1 LTKVLAIELVTAARG
16 IDLRTPLLPARG
28 TAAARDALRRNGV
41 PGPGPDRPLSP
52 ELEAAAQLVGDG
64 TILAAV
70 EQEVG
75 ALG

>member
-1 LTKVLAIELVTAARG
+1 VTAARG
-16 IDLRTPLLPARG
+16 IDLRAPLPPARG
-28 TAAARDALRRNGV
+28 TAAARDALRAGGV

-52 ELEAAAQLVGDG
+52 ELDAAAQLVDAG

-70 EQEVG
+70 EQAVG